1 MSFVLYTAP
10 LTAARHALIQSRIIF
25 GAAHN
30 CPLEKQVIPMR
41 PRASHIL
48 LMLDYALGAF
58 FLMAL
63 TVLGVTF
70 FAITGPIKQYE
81 WQALGGVYTDFLSQV
96 EGSARD
102 LRSDFCA
109 RADEEAASAAK
120 CASGDAASEAV
131 P

>member
-1 MSFVLYTAP
+1 
-10 LTAARHALIQSRIIF
+10 
-25 GAAHN
+25 
-30 CPLEKQVIPMR
+30 MR
-41 PRASHIL
+41 PRASHIF
-48 LMLDYALGAF
+48 LMIDYALGAF

-63 TVLGVTF
+63 TVLAVTF
-70 FAITGPIKQYE
+70 FAITGPVKQYE
-81 WQALGGVYTDFLSQV
+81 WQALGGAYTDFLFQV

-120 CASGDAASEAV
+120 CASTDAESSSV